1 MKSTTSSSKKAYMR
15 LTRKELVNRLTAR
28 GLAPYH
34 VRAIADRIEE
44 KRKESR
50 DAKRARA
57 AFHNAWQ
64 EVIKPLQKE
73 QAAISTRL
81 VAMRKKA
88 AQGNEREQTKL
99 TVYEPYYR
107 TLQKCLGLLR
117 TYQRGG
123 TRTPQDE
130 YAFRND
136 VSENNKAGH
145 AIPLGTSWV
154 DWVPF
159 AVRKAIV
166 VEHNRIQNPSARAM
180 RQLFRRDEDVTRG
193 FMQQHAKVVAAWQD
207 EQNKLRDAIDY
218 APEGTREFEQRQ
230 LLCMGIAME
239 KARNVPP
246 TKRLHQSWRRY
257 ITAKEMEEVYRTAH
271 PSWKSRVSALAA
283 DETPVDWEQ

>member
-1 MKSTTSSSKKAYMR
+1 MKATTSSKKKPYIRM
-15 LTRKELVNRLTAR
+15 TRKELVNRLTAR
-28 GLAPYH
+28 GLPPPTVGRY
-34 VRAIADRIEE
+34 ADQIQAKRKALRDE
-44 KRKESR
+44 KRG
-50 DAKRARA
+50 RATLR
-57 AFHNAWQ
+57 NAWQ
-64 EVIKPLQKE
+64 EVIKPLLKE

-88 AQGNEREQTKL
+88 AQGNVREQTKL

-107 TLQKCLGLLR
+107 TLQKCMGLLR

-136 VSENNKAGH
+136 VSNSNP
-145 AIPLGTSWV
+145 AIPLGRSWV

-166 VEHNRIQNPSARAM
+166 VEHNRIQNPSARAL
-180 RQLFRRDEDVTRG
+180 RPLFRRDEDVTRG
-193 FMQQHAKVVAAWQD
+193 FMQQHAKVVAAWQ
-207 EQNKLRDAIDY
+207 EEVNKLRDAIDH

-239 KARNVPP
+239 KARTIPP

-257 ITAKEMEEVYRTAH
+257 ITAKEMEQVYREAH
-271 PSWKSRVSALAA
+271 PSWQRRVSALAA
-283 DETPVDWEQ
+283 DETPVDWE